1 MFRKKY
7 YSIVYKMS
15 TKKRRVDR
23 RYRKSRTVYKR
34 RGGTDKRKKR
44 RDTDK
49 DYKKRGKKG

>member
-1 MFRKKY
+1 
-7 YSIVYKMS
+7 MS